1 MVHIKE
7 PNGVNVFIPQSKLT
21 KQEAK
26 EVAEFIK
33 NYKKKKQKTGTKKK
47 KNSDGIHKRT

>member
-1 MVHIKE
+1 MGHIKE
-7 PNGVNVFIPQSKLT
+7 HKGVNVFIPQSTLT
-21 KQEAK
+21 KNEAK

-47 KNSDGIHKRT
+47 KNSDGTHKST